1 MAMLHKMLQGE
12 KPREN
17 VKHGTDAK
25 LRI

>member
-25 LRI
+25 LGL